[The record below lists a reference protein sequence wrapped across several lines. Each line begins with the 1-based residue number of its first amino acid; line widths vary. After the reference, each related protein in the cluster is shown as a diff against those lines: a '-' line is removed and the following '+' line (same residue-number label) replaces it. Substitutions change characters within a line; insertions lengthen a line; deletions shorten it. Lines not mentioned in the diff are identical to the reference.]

1 MWTKWL
7 MHYPVVYWVCMQT
20 ALGWQVLLTF
30 AEQTL
35 GTFSPCFI
43 GCMVIFIKNNLS
55 LFDCLHQ
62 INAFSVA
69 VKVSYS
75 TWRQLYVCACM
86 HNYHR
91 QWLKFHYP
99 NLREERQEA
108 ENFFFAF
115 FFSPHHPAK
124 AGALR
129 MAFKYREW

>member
-1 MWTKWL
+1 MID
-7 MHYPVVYWVCMQT
+7 
-20 ALGWQVLLTF
+20 ALPCCLLGVHVDYF
-30 AEQTL
+30 GLAGIVNICRANSL

-75 TWRQLYVCACM
+75 TWRQLYLCACM

-99 NLREERQEA
+99 NLREERQKA